1 MGYQWPDIYPGFDVA
16 AISDSSP
23 EFPASCGR
31 CYEVK
36 CRNTVLT
43 DGYGESIDRSSVCFD
58 DTKSVVVRTVDNCPC
73 QYPSNEYSNKR
84 WCCGDAGAGSAHMD
98 LSVWSFEKLASL
110 NLGVI
115 AISFREVPCN
125 YVSSNP
131 ASTDDPSPPEQ
142 PWDGAKRPHEKIFV
156 KRFDPTGLPQG
167 AVSEVQDSGQSDG
180 KPIVSATQLYRDGTL
195 QMSEGQELSATTSD
209 GGAQPEDVS
218 KPESEP
224 APEPESEPAP
234 EPESKSTAEPVSESK
249 PAPVAES
256 SAEEDC
262 QDMQTK
268 DVHTCKEHRDWG
280 NCEEQWLIKDGL
292 CAKTCGRCSPA
303 GAEKA
308 SSKPTESQPDST
320 PAPTSSEDC
329 KDAPPRDQF
338 TCEQHKSWGNCEQQW
353 LINDDLC
360 AKTCG
365 RC

>member
-16 AISDSSP
+16 AISDASP

-58 DTKSVVVRTVDNCPC
+58 ESKTVVVRTVDNCPC
-73 QYPSNEYSNKR
+73 QYPSNEFSNKR

-98 LSVWSFEKLASL
+98 LSIWSFEKLASKD
-110 NLGVI
+110 LGVI

-131 ASTDDPSPPEQ
+131 ADTDNPSPPEQ

-167 AVSEVQDSGQSDG
+167 AVSEVQDSNQAGG
-180 KPIVSATQLYRDGTL
+180 KPIVPATQLYRDGTL
-195 QMSEGQELSATTSD
+195 QMSEGGDLSATTS
-209 GGAQPEDVS
+209 GSAQPQEVS
-218 KPESEP
+218 EPAPEPANEP
-224 APEPESEPAP
+224 APEPESEPAVEEKS
-234 EPESKSTAEPVSESK
+234 EPA
-249 PAPVAES
+249 AVAD
-256 SAEEDC
+256 EDC
-262 QDMQTK
+262 K
-268 DVHTCKEHRDWG
+268 DVKTRDDFTCEQHKGWG
-280 NCEEQWLIKDGL
+280 NCEKEWLINDGF
-292 CAKTCGRCSPA
+292 CAKTCGRCSS

-308 SSKPTESQPDST
+308 PSKPVDSSSDST

-329 KDAPPRDQF
+329 KDVPPRDDF
-338 TCEQHKSWGNCEQQW
+338 TCEDHKGWGNCEKQW
-353 LINDDLC
+353 LINDGLC